1 MIEEQLRDRLVGE
14 YLEEAKDSLGDF
26 DLTLGKLDTDPASA
40 IAEIER
46 LFGIFSV
53 LRVQGRNLEF
63 PLLDVAL
70 HRLCD
75 YLEDM
80 STFTEKVLDDLRV
93 YSATLHDLL
102 ENSSNITDISAFT
115 RALPVRTPVDVG
127 EVVQVDVEIMLV
139 EPNKTVS
146 KLVSRELR
154 ACGYRVTTLRDST
167 DAITYAVRT
176 KPDMIIASAELNEIS
191 GIDLACAFGAM
202 PLTKGIPFALLTSRD
217 RGHAALADL
226 PARSA
231 VLKKGAK
238 FGDDLADALSQFGI
252 T

>member
-1 MIEEQLRDRLVGE
+1 MIEEQLRDRLVQE
-14 YLEEAKDSLGDF
+14 YLEEARDSLSDF

-40 IAEIER
+40 IAEVER

-53 LRVQGRNLEF
+53 LRVQGKSFEIPR
-63 PLLDVAL
+63 LDIAL

-80 STFTEKVLDDLRV
+80 KTFTEKVLDDLRV
-93 YSATLHDLL
+93 YSSTLHELL
-102 ENSSNITDISAFT
+102 EDNGDIGDISAFT

-127 EVVQVDVEIMLV
+127 EIVQVNVEIMLV

-154 ACGYRVTTLRDST
+154 ACGYRVTTLREST

-176 KPDMIIASAELNEIS
+176 KPDMIIASAELGEIS

-202 PLTKGIPFALLTSRD
+202 PLTKAIPFALLTSRE
-217 RGHAALADL
+217 REHAALTDL

-238 FGDDLADALSQFGI
+238 FGDDLADALTQFGI